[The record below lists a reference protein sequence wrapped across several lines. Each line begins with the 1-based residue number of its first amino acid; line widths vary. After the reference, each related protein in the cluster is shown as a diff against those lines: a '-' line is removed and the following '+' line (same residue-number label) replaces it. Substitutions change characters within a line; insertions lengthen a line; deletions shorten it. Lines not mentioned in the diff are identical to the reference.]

1 MVLTVVLTSIAASLL
16 AFFLLRP
23 YARASAPTGPL
34 SFTTEQLGGFSWAG
48 LTLSSVAGL
57 YLELLLIRWVSSE
70 IRIFAYFKNFVLI
83 ACFLGFGLG
92 CYLAKRTIRLTAMLV
107 PLVVITAFITAPFFP
122 IRQLIKFLP
131 ELLGSSAE
139 TQIWGVS
146 ITGITSSSIAG
157 LLLASA
163 VTLPLFALIA
173 IVFIPVG
180 QLVAYYLE
188 TAPNGIKAYTVNVL
202 ASLAGIVLYTALCFA
217 DQPPVVWFAVLAV
230 VTTAMFWRLRV
241 PRIATAAAI
250 VACCALLLAADRGP
264 GKTYWSPYQKLTL
277 TPHVEKGEVIR
288 YQLETNGSW
297 YQQVLDLRPEFAA
310 RHPELFQRVPLAL
323 NAYNLPYRFAP
334 RPLHSVLILGAGMG
348 NDVAAALRN
357 GAEHVTAVEID
368 PLILD
373 LGRKYHPEHPYD
385 SPHVKVVL
393 ADARNYIQNARE
405 QFDLIV
411 FSLLDSHTTSSHF
424 SNIRI
429 DNYVYTREAITAASR
444 LLRPG
449 GTFMVKY
456 QVQRPWI
463 AGRLNSLIADAFGR
477 QPFQFQAPAD
487 TYGTPGRFLFIC
499 PTARASAA
507 LAEPQLRNM
516 LTHSTRVVMEEV
528 PVTTD
533 DWPYFYQREPGLPT
547 AVVLISLLLLIA
559 CVGGARSIGLRPA
572 SIRWEFFFLGAGF
585 LLLEAQIISRMALLF
600 GTTWMVNSIVIA
612 VLLTLIVAANG
623 VAAVAPKLSYELGY
637 AGVILMIAAAYAVP
651 TQALLFDSF
660 VVRATVATLFL
671 CLPAFFAG
679 IVFVKRFAAS
689 GFSSDAIGSNLLG
702 SLAGGILESLSLW
715 SGLKS
720 LLLVAAVLYAAAWL
734 HSRRASEYARAR
746 DDDAGRATPR
756 FQSS

>member
-1 MVLTVVLTSIAASLL
+1 MILTVVLTSVAAALL
-16 AFFLLRP
+16 AFVLLRP
-23 YARASAPTGPL
+23 YARASASSGAL

-48 LTLSSVAGL
+48 LTLSSVVGL

-92 CYLAKRTIRLTAMLV
+92 CYLSKRTIRLAAMLV
-107 PLVVITAFITAPFFP
+107 PLVAITAFITVPFYP
-122 IRQLIKFLP
+122 TRQLIRILP
-131 ELLGSSAE
+131 VLLGASSE
-139 TQIWGVS
+139 MQIWGVS
-146 ITGITSSSIAG
+146 TMGTTASALVG

-163 VTLPLFALIA
+163 VTLPLFVLIA

-188 TAPNGIKAYTVNVL
+188 TAPNGIAAYTVNVL
-202 ASLAGIVLYTALCFA
+202 ASLAGIALYTALCFA
-217 DQPPVVWFAVLAV
+217 GQPPIVWFAVLTVLA
-230 VTTAMFWRLRV
+230 TAMFWRLRA
-241 PRIATAAAI
+241 PRIASAVAI
-250 VACCALLLAADRGP
+250 VACCALLLVGSRGT
-264 GKTYWSPYQKLTL
+264 GTTYWSPYQKLTL
-277 TPHVEKGEVIR
+277 TPHVDNGEITR
-288 YQLETNGSW
+288 YELETNGSW
-297 YQQVLDLRPEFAA
+297 YQHVLDLRPQFAA

-357 GAEHVTAVEID
+357 GAERVIAVEID

-385 SPHVKVVL
+385 SPRVKVVV
-393 ADARNYIQNARE
+393 ADARNYIQNAHER
-405 QFDLIV
+405 FDLIV

-429 DNYVYTREAITAASR
+429 DNYVYTREAMAAASR
-444 LLRPG
+444 LLSPG
-449 GTFMVKY
+449 GTFIVKY

-463 AGRLNSLIADAFGR
+463 AGRLDALITETFGR
-477 QPFQFQAPAD
+477 QPFQFEAPTDA
-487 TYGTPGRFLFIC
+487 YGTAGRFLFIC
-499 PTARASAA
+499 PRARVLAA
-507 LAEPQLRNM
+507 LADPQFADLIR
-516 LTHSTRVVMEEV
+516 HARRIVMEEV
-528 PVTTD
+528 PGTTD
-533 DWPYFYQREPGLPT
+533 DWPYFYQRLPGLPV
-547 AVVLISLLLLIA
+547 AVVAISILLLIA
-559 CVGGARSIGLRPA
+559 CLAGARSIGLRAA

-600 GTTWMVNSIVIA
+600 GTTWMVNSIVIG
-612 VLLTLIVAANG
+612 VLLMLIVAANG
-623 VAAVAPKLSYELGY
+623 VAAIAPKLPYEVGY
-637 AGVILMIAAAYAVP
+637 AGVIVMIAAAYAVP
-651 TQALLFDSF
+651 TQALLFESF
-660 VVRATVATLFL
+660 AVRAAVATLFL

-715 SGLKS
+715 TGLKS
-720 LLLVAAVLYAAAWL
+720 LLLVAAALYAAAWL
-734 HSRRASEYARAR
+734 ASGYARAR
-746 DDDAGRATPR
+746 DRGRDDAAGAAPR

>member
-1 MVLTVVLTSIAASLL
+1 MILTVALSSIAASLL
-16 AFFLLRP
+16 AFVLLRP
-23 YARASAPTGPL
+23 YARVSAAPGAL

-48 LTLSSVAGL
+48 LLLSSVVGL

-92 CYLAKRTIRLTAMLV
+92 CYLSKRAIRLTAMLV
-107 PLVVITAFITAPFFP
+107 PLVAIAAFITTPFFP

-131 ELLGSSAE
+131 ELLGSSSE
-139 TQIWGVS
+139 TQFWGVS
-146 ITGITSSSIAG
+146 MTGIISSSFAG

-173 IVFIPVG
+173 TVFIPVG

-188 TAPNGIKAYTVNVL
+188 SAPNGIAAYTVNVL

-217 DQPPVVWFAVLAV
+217 DQPPAVWFAVLLILA
-230 VTTAMFWRLRV
+230 TALFWRLRG
-241 PRIATAAAI
+241 PRIATAVAI
-250 VACCALLLAADRGP
+250 AACCGLLLAGNRGP

-277 TPHVEKGEVIR
+277 TPQVANGEVIR
-288 YQLETNGSW
+288 YLLETNGSW
-297 YQQVLDLRPEFAA
+297 YQQILDLRPQFAA
-310 RHPELFQRVPLAL
+310 RHPELFARVPLAL
-323 NAYNLPYRFAP
+323 NAYNIPYRFAP

-357 GAEHVTAVEID
+357 GAERVTAVEID
-368 PLILD
+368 PFILD

-385 SPHVKVVL
+385 SPRVKIVV
-393 ADARNYIQNARE
+393 ADARNYIQNAHE

-429 DNYVYTREAITAASR
+429 DNYVYTREAIAAARR
-444 LLRPG
+444 LLGPD
-449 GTFMVKY
+449 GTFIVKY
-456 QVQRPWI
+456 QVERPWV
-463 AGRLNSLIADAFGR
+463 AGRLNALITDVFGR
-477 QPFQFQAPAD
+477 QPYQFQGAGG
-487 TYGTPGRFLFIC
+487 TYGTPGRFLVVC
-499 PTARASAA
+499 PRERAVAA
-507 LAEPQLRNM
+507 LADPPFRNM
-516 LTHSTRVVMEEV
+516 ITHSPRIVMEDV
-528 PVTTD
+528 PITTD
-533 DWPYFYQREPGLPT
+533 DWPYFYQRTPGLPT
-547 AVVLISLLLLIA
+547 AVAVISILLLIA
-559 CVGGARSIGLRPA
+559 CIGGVRSIGLRPA

-600 GTTWMVNSIVIA
+600 GTTWVVNSIVIG
-612 VLLTLIVAANG
+612 VLLMLIVGANG
-623 VAAVAPKLSYELGY
+623 VAAAAPKLRYEVGY
-637 AGVILMIAAAYAVP
+637 IGVTLMIAAAYAVP
-651 TQALLFDSF
+651 TQALLFNSF
-660 VVRATVATLFL
+660 AVRAAVATLFL

-679 IVFVKRFAAS
+679 IAFVKRFAAS

-720 LLLVAAVLYAAAWL
+720 LLLVAAVLYLAAWAF
-734 HSRRASEYARAR
+734 SNEYARVR
-746 DDDAGRATPR
+746 DGAAHAVPR
-756 FQSS
+756 SQSS